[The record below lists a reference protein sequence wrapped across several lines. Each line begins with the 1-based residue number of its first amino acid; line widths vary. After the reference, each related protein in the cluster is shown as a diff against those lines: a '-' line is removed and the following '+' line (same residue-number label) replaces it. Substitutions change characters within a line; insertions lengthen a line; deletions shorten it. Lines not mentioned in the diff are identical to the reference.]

1 MRTRAASTEAQ
12 VLNASFRL
20 AMVIM
25 SCAVRR
31 PHNFEVED
39 E

>member
-25 SCAVRR
+25 SCAGRR
-31 PHNFEVED
+31 PHNIEVED